1 MEKKWERNDK
11 LKSRTR
17 KITQSELNRENRP
30 KKKNEQS
37 FRDSWGYNKRSN
49 ILVTRP
55 QKDRRKRVKLIKYS
69 INFD

>member
-30 KKKNEQS
+30 KKK
-37 FRDSWGYNKRSN
+37 K
-49 ILVTRP
+49 
-55 QKDRRKRVKLIKYS
+55 
-69 INFD
+69 

>member
-30 KKKNEQS
+30 KKKKMN
-37 FRDSWGYNKRSN
+37 RALGIHGD
-49 ILVTRP
+49 IT
-55 QKDRRKRVKLIKYS
+55 KDLTFLSQDLRRTEEKE
-69 INFD
+69 